1 MKKLPILYIVMPC
14 YNEEEVLNET
24 IKRISLKMKDLIVC
38 NEINSKSKILF
49 VDDGSTDNTW
59 QIILNSVKKNKLIA
73 AIKLSKNKGH
83 QNALYAG
90 LMIAKEKS
98 DVVISMDA
106 DLQDDIDT
114 VNEMLKLYKKGN
126 ELVYGVR
133 KSRDQDSIFK
143 KNTALLFYKIMKY
156 LGVDIIYNHA
166 DYRLTSKKVLDRLEE
181 FKEINLFLRG
191 MFPLI
196 GYKNTIVYYDRGQ
209 RYAGKTKYPL
219 RKMLALAWNG
229 ITSFS
234 IKPIRIIL
242 NGGIFLLIGSLIT
255 IICLLI
261 LNKINNTNLIIMIM
275 FNLTGVILMAL
286 GVVGEYIGKIHEEV
300 KNRPK
305 YFIEEYLN
313 ND

>member
-49 VDDGSTDNTW
+49 VDDGSKDDTW

-219 RKMLALAWNG
+219 KKMLALAWNG

-286 GVVGEYIGKIHEEV
+286 GVVGEYVGKIHEEV

>member
-49 VDDGSTDNTW
+49 VDDGSKDDTW

-90 LMIAKEKS
+90 LMVAKEKS

-143 KNTALLFYKIMKY
+143 KNTALLFYKIMRY
-156 LGVDIIYNHA
+156 LGVDIVYNHA

-300 KNRPK
+300 KNRPR
-305 YFIEEYLN
+305 YFIEEDLN

>member
-90 LMIAKEKS
+90 LMVAKEKS

-286 GVVGEYIGKIHEEV
+286 GVVGEYVGKIHEEV